1 MNQIENTFPVLNEDV
16 LGIILKFVVKYEQNR
31 LLETKMCFSEVKD
44 IDLHVEWPEILQLNS
59 QRLVHH
65 TNVKL
70 LSKTTLY
77 FDFWKCSFHASPAI
91 QVFRP
96 FRAVDNFCEDWQTMK
111 HFGSVTVRTL
121 NGMPTY
127 KLYNSPIDLVLSNL
141 ILRGMDQRSEAIEC
155 NICRVFSRY
164 ELKNSENDEN
174 KTEIRNQQEG
184 IVLPGRRQIRF
195 VSD

>member
-1 MNQIENTFPVLNEDV
+1 MKQKENKFPVLNEDV
-16 LGIILKFVVKYEQNR
+16 LEIILKFVVKYEQKR

-44 IDLHVEWPEILQLNS
+44 IDLHVEWPDILQLNS

-65 TNVKL
+65 TSVKL
-70 LSKTTLY
+70 LSRTTLY

-96 FRAVDNFCEDWQTMK
+96 FRAVHNFREDWQTMK

-121 NGMPTY
+121 NGMSTY
-127 KLYNSPIDLVLSNL
+127 KLYNSPVDLLLSNP
-141 ILRGMDQRSEAIEC
+141 ILRGVDSEATKC
-155 NICRVFSRY
+155 NACRVFSRCK
-164 ELKNSENDEN
+164 LINS
-174 KTEIRNQQEG
+174 EIRNQQKG